1 MTVDQALIFGILFL
15 SLILF
20 IFGKWRYDIVACL
33 ALICVALT
41 GTIPTNR
48 IFAGFGHPAV
58 ITVAAVLIISRGLQ
72 NSGLVDILTGWVEKV
87 GTKPILQLSILMLI
101 VMALSGFMNDV
112 GALALTMPV
121 AIQIARRSGKSPSY
135 LLMPLAFGSLLGGL
149 FTMIG
154 TPPNIIIG
162 TFSPDGKTQLFTM
175 FDFTP
180 VGLGVSVAG
189 LIYILTIGWRFI
201 PHRKGQASADELF
214 HIKEYTTEVRVPEGS
229 KAIGKPLSNLERLG
243 NHEITIIGL
252 VRGKRRLLAPSGFE
266 TIWANDI
273 LIVEAS
279 PDQLKTF
286 LDKGGLELTGEIEKS
301 KIEEVIKSDDIVI
314 IEAIVS
320 PRSSIIKK
328 NARSLHLRWRYGINL
343 LAVARHGERLEERL
357 GRIRFDVGDILLI
370 QGPSDTIH
378 ETLALLGCLPLA
390 HRDLRIG
397 RPRRIILSVG
407 VFGIAIAMTVLG
419 LLPVQLS
426 FTCAAVAMVIFKMVS
441 LKELYESVE
450 WPVIILLGAMIPLG
464 DAMETTGGA
473 KLIGDSLVTL
483 TEGMPPSITL
493 GLLLVITM
501 ALSNV
506 MNNAAVA
513 VLMAPIA
520 LSVSQMLDSAPQAFL
535 MAVAV
540 GASSTFLTPI
550 GHQSNALVMG
560 PGGYNFG
567 DYWKLGLIL
576 SIIVVIVSVPLVI
589 HLWPLVPLANP

>member
-1 MTVDQALIFGILFL
+1 MTLDQSLIFGILIIA
-15 SLILF
+15 LILF
-20 IFGKWRYDIVACL
+20 IFGKWRYDIVAL
-33 ALICVALT
+33 FVLILVALT
-41 GTIPTNR
+41 NTIPVTR
-48 IFAGFGHPAV
+48 IFSGFGHPAV
-58 ITVAAVLIISRGLQ
+58 ITVAAVLVISRGLQ
-72 NSGLVDILTGWVEKV
+72 NSGLVDILTSYVEKV
-87 GTKPILQLSILMLI
+87 GKKPILQLAILMVI
-101 VMALSGFMNDV
+101 VMVLSGFMNDV

-180 VGLGVSVAG
+180 IGLSVSVAG
-189 LIYILTIGWRFI
+189 LVYILTIGWRLI
-201 PHRKGQASADELF
+201 PDRKGQASADELF
-214 HIKEYTTEVRVPEGS
+214 HIKEYTTEVRVPENS
-229 KAIGKPLSNLERLG
+229 KVVGKPLSNLEKIS
-243 NHEITIIGL
+243 NQEVTIIGL

-279 PDQLKTF
+279 PEHLKNF
-286 LDKGGLELTGEIEKS
+286 LDKGGLELTGEVEGS
-301 KIEEVIKSDDIVI
+301 EVEEVIKSDEVVI

-320 PRSSIIKK
+320 PSSTIIKK
-328 NARSLHLRWRYGINL
+328 NARSLHLRWRHGVNL
-343 LAVARHGERLEERL
+343 LAVARHGERLNERL
-357 GRIRFDVGDILLI
+357 GRIRFEVGDILLI
-370 QGPSDTIH
+370 QGPKETIH
-378 ETLALLGCLPLA
+378 ETLSILGCLPLA
-390 HRDLRIG
+390 HRNLRIG
-397 RPRRIILSVG
+397 QPRRIILSVG
-407 VFGIAIAMTVLG
+407 IFGTAIALTVFG

-426 FTCAAVAMVIFKMVS
+426 FTCAALAMVLFKMFS
-441 LKELYESVE
+441 LKELYESIE

-464 DAMETTGGA
+464 EAMETTGGA
-473 KLIGDSLVTL
+473 KLIGDSLVTV
-483 TEGMPPSITL
+483 TSGMPASVTL
-493 GLLLVITM
+493 GLLLIITM

-520 LSVSQMLDSAPQAFL
+520 LSVSQMLQAEPQAFL
-535 MAVAV
+535 MSVAV

-576 SIIVVIVSVPLVI
+576 SIIVVIISVPLVI
-589 HLWPLVPLANP
+589 FLWPLYPQ

>member
-1 MTVDQALIFGILFL
+1 MTLDQLLIFGILITA
-15 SLILF
+15 LILF
-20 IFGKWRYDIVACL
+20 IFGKWRYDIVACIV
-33 ALICVALT
+33 LILVALT
-41 GTIPTNR
+41 NTIPVNR

-58 ITVAAVLIISRGLQ
+58 ITVAAVLVISRGLQ
-72 NSGLVDILTGWVEKV
+72 NSGLIDLLTSYVEKV
-87 GTKPILQLSILMLI
+87 GKKPILQLAVLMII
-101 VMALSGFMNDV
+101 VMLLSGFMNDV

-149 FTMIG
+149 LTMIG

-162 TFSPDGKTQLFTM
+162 TFSPDGKNQLFTM

-180 VGLGVSVAG
+180 VGLAVSLSG
-189 LIYILTIGWRFI
+189 LIYVLTIGWKLI
-201 PHRKGQASADELF
+201 PDRKGQTSADELF
-214 HIKEYTTEVRVPEGS
+214 HIKEYTTEVSVPEGA
-229 KAIGKPLSNLERLG
+229 KVVGKPLSHLE
-243 NHEITIIGL
+243 EISNQEVTIIGL

-266 TIWANDI
+266 TIWANDV

-279 PDQLKTF
+279 HEHLKNF
-286 LDKGGLELTGEIEKS
+286 LDKGGLELTGEVEEKEV
-301 KIEEVIKSDDIVI
+301 EEVIKSDEVVI

-320 PRSSIIKK
+320 PISSIIKK
-328 NARSLHLRWRYGINL
+328 NAKSLHLRWRHGVNL
-343 LAVARHGERLEERL
+343 LAVARHGERLHERL
-357 GRIRFDVGDILLI
+357 GRIRFEVGDILLL
-370 QGPSDTIH
+370 QGPKDSIH
-378 ETLALLGCLPLA
+378 ETLSLLGCLPLA

-397 RPRRIILSVG
+397 QPRRIILSL
-407 VFGIAIAMTVLG
+407 GIFCTAIALTVAG

-426 FTCAAVAMVIFKMVS
+426 FTCAALAMVLFNMFTLSEV
-441 LKELYESVE
+441 YESIE

-483 TEGMPPSITL
+483 TSGMPASATL
-493 GLLLVITM
+493 CLLLVITM
-501 ALSNV
+501 SLSNV

-520 LSVSQMLDSAPQAFL
+520 LSVSQMLQAEPHAFL
-535 MAVAV
+535 MSVAV

-576 SIIVVIVSVPLVI
+576 SIIVVLVSVPLLMY
-589 HLWPLVPLANP
+589 LWPLKVG

>member
-1 MTVDQALIFGILFL
+1 MTFDQTLIFGILIIAL
-15 SLILF
+15 ALF
-20 IFGKWRYDIVACL
+20 IFSKWRYDIVACFV
-33 ALICVALT
+33 LILVALT
-41 GTIPTNR
+41 NTIPTNR

-58 ITVAAVLIISRGLQ
+58 ITVAAVLVISRGLL
-72 NSGLVDILTGWVEKV
+72 NSGLIDILTGYVEKV
-87 GTKPILQLSILMLI
+87 GKKPILQLGILMVI
-101 VMALSGFMNDV
+101 VMVLSGFMNDV

-162 TFSPDGKTQLFTM
+162 TFSPDGHTPLFTM

-180 VGLGVSVAG
+180 IGFCVSAAG
-189 LIYILTIGWRFI
+189 LVYILSIGWRFI
-201 PHRKGQASADELF
+201 PDRKGQASVDELF
-214 HIKEYTTEVRVPEGS
+214 HIKEYTTEVRVPEHS
-229 KAIGKPLSNLERLG
+229 SAVGKPLSNLEKIT
-243 NHEITIIGL
+243 NQEVTIIGV

-266 TIWANDI
+266 TVWANDI

-279 PDQLKTF
+279 PDHLKNF
-286 LDKGGLELTGEIEKS
+286 LDKGGLELTGEVDGHEV
-301 KIEEVIKSDDIVI
+301 EEVFKSEEVVI

-320 PRSSIIKK
+320 PRSSIVKK
-328 NARSLHLRWRYGINL
+328 NARSLHLRWRHGVNL
-343 LAVARHGERLEERL
+343 LAVARHGERLNERL
-357 GRIRFDVGDILLI
+357 GRIRFEVGDILLI
-370 QGPSDTIH
+370 QGPKETIH
-378 ETLALLGCLPLA
+378 ETLALMGCLPLA
-390 HRDLRIG
+390 QRNLRIG
-397 RPRRIILSVG
+397 QQRRIILSLGIFGVAIALT
-407 VFGIAIAMTVLG
+407 VFGV
-419 LLPVQLS
+419 LPVQLS
-426 FTCAAVAMVIFKMVS
+426 FTCAALAMVLFKMFS
-441 LKELYESVE
+441 LREVYESIE

-483 TEGMPPSITL
+483 TSGMPASVTL
-493 GLLLVITM
+493 GLLLIITM

-520 LSVSQMLDSAPQAFL
+520 LSVSQMLQADPQAFL
-535 MAVAV
+535 MSVAV

-576 SIIVVIVSVPLVI
+576 SIIVVTISVPLVLF
-589 HLWPLVPLANP
+589 LWPLHIPN